1 MTVQNLS
8 TPVSVDKIVERILAF
23 RQITRSDQ
31 NLLMS
36 ALLAKNFI
44 NDKDQYQINRV
55 FEGVQKGSIRV
66 VE

>member
-23 RQITRSDQ
+23 RQITRTDQ